1 MAFFH
6 LLLVLRA
13 AIEFLPGGCSP
24 HGIVRK
30 EKCLQHLGN
39 TNYDAHF
46 QDMKVGDK
54 LMLTSP
60 GTDYFKLEIGSDIL
74 LITEEFCSQ
83 SLKES

>member
-1 MAFFH
+1 MFIDNHFLLYATFMAFFH

-13 AIEFLPGGCSP
+13 AIEFLLGGCSP

-30 EKCLQHLGN
+30 EKCLQHLG
-39 TNYDAHF
+39 
-46 QDMKVGDK
+46 
-54 LMLTSP
+54 LLTSP
-60 GTDYFKLEIGSDIL
+60 GTDYFKLEIGLDIL